1 MGRPAVHAM
10 TRRRALLLAT
20 ATVTLALVWAPRRV
34 RATAKDVDAEVAKF
48 TGGRAA
54 ESDRVT
60 IDIAE
65 IVENGNAVP
74 LSVAVESPMT
84 PDDHVTEIL
93 VLADGNPAPRVA
105 TFHFTPMSGRA
116 EAATRIRLAATENVL
131 AFARTSQGKLYA
143 AAKEVKVSIGGC
155 GG

>member
-1 MGRPAVHAM
+1 MGRPAVGAI

-20 ATVTLALVWAPRRV
+20 STVTLALAGTPRRAG
-34 RATAKDVDAEVAKF
+34 ATPKDVDAEVAKF

-54 ESDRVT
+54 ESGKVT

-74 LSVAVESPMT
+74 LSVVVDSPMT
-84 PDDHVTEIL
+84 SEDHVTEIL
-93 VLADGNPAPRVA
+93 VLADANPAPRVA
-105 TFHFTPMSGRA
+105 TFYFTPMSGRA
-116 EAATRIRLAATENVL
+116 EAATRIRLASTENVF
-131 AFARTSQGKLYA
+131 AFARTNQGKIYTA
-143 AAKEVKVSIGGC
+143 SKEVKVSIGGC